1 MLVHI
6 LNIDILYVTPDRS
19 KLKAL
24 QNKDRGARS
33 EDDNEDDNEEFE
45 TLPGTLVVIN
55 QAIVDITAKLGHP
68 EFQNVTGA
76 SSRCSFFYYF

>member
-33 EDDNEDDNEEFE
+33 EDDNEEIE